1 MTREDFEREAEE
13 IKSMMLDFY
22 RIKDKRQRLNLK
34 RNILYLV
41 KQLLKV

>member
-22 RIKDKRQRLNLK
+22 RIKDKGQRLNLK

-41 KQLLKV
+41 KQLLRV